1 MISKDGLSWNQ
12 ELASPKR
19 FEPFGYAQGSSAKRL
34 NLRWDSGQALW
45 TLRRD
50 SGLADWMADCRFWL
64 SQTGQIQ

>member
-34 NLRWDSGQALW
+34 NLRWDSGQAL
-45 TLRRD
+45 
-50 SGLADWMADCRFWL
+50 
-64 SQTGQIQ
+64 